1 MSLAASTG
9 PAFDDN
15 SRVRRYYLPGEA
27 TAREIVREL
36 LADTGWSLQGWSEA
50 LPRHSVAA
58 LATARLLR
66 EQERPEAQKL
76 LEEILAPGH
85 EDFQN
90 STELAIQMA
99 TRAEAHALLAQ
110 WREAER
116 QYQQA
121 IDQID
126 DVTTR
131 RCWWFNLASIAL
143 QLDDEAQRKA
153 ALQAAL
159 EVSASDDISRRAL
172 ELQRASQ
179 SLGRLR
185 PGVTKAN

>member
-1 MSLAASTG
+1 
-9 PAFDDN
+9 
-15 SRVRRYYLPGEA
+15 LPGEA
-27 TAREIVREL
+27 TAREILREL
-36 LADTGWSLQGWSEA
+36 LADVGWSLQDWSETV
-50 LPRHSVAA
+50 PRHTVAA
-58 LATARLLR
+58 LAAARLLR

-76 LEEILAPGH
+76 LGEILASST
-85 EDFQN
+85 EN
-90 STELAIQMA
+90 SESGAELAIDMA
-99 TRAEAHALLAQ
+99 TRAEAHALLSQWKEAQ
-110 WREAER
+110 RE
-116 QYQQA
+116 YQQA

-126 DVTTR
+126 DVTTK

-143 QLDDEAQRKA
+143 QLDDEVQRKA

-159 EVSASDDISRRAL
+159 EVSTSDDISRRAL